1 MAKVHYVVF
10 EIWECTIS
18 LHFSSNKEVHVDSML
33 IFKLAGVEKNND
45 DARKIIQR
53 KSNHTDDPAE
63 VLRAEHRIRALKHR
77 ERKPRQYT
85 KKNTEYWENQ
95 IKTNRRIRKRISY
108 DKPLEVIPSEE
119 VPITTEPPPH
129 QNQR

>member
-1 MAKVHYVVF
+1 M
-10 EIWECTIS
+10 
-18 LHFSSNKEVHVDSML
+18 
-33 IFKLAGVEKNND
+33 EKNND

-85 KKNTEYWENQ
+85 KKNTEYWEIN
-95 IKTNRRIRKRISY
+95 IKTNRRLRKRISY
-108 DKPLEVIPSEE
+108 DKSPEAIPSEE
-119 VPITTEPPPH
+119 VPITTEPLPQ
-129 QNQR
+129 QNKRGKRKQPRCTSQTKGKKQAKRAKKQ

>member
-1 MAKVHYVVF
+1 M
-10 EIWECTIS
+10 
-18 LHFSSNKEVHVDSML
+18 
-33 IFKLAGVEKNND
+33 EKNND

-85 KKNTEYWENQ
+85 KKNTEYWEIN
-95 IKTNRRIRKRISY
+95 IKTNRRLRKRISY
-108 DKPLEVIPSEE
+108 DKSPEAIPSE
-119 VPITTEPPPH
+119 VPITTEPLPQ
-129 QNQR
+129 QNKRGKRKQPRCTSKTKGKKQAKRAKKQ

>member
-1 MAKVHYVVF
+1 
-10 EIWECTIS
+10 
-18 LHFSSNKEVHVDSML
+18 ML

-63 VLRAEHRIRALKHR
+63 VLRAEHHIRTLKHR

-85 KKNTEYWENQ
+85 KKNTEYWENN
-95 IKTNRRIRKRISY
+95 IKTNRRLRKRISY
-108 DKPLEVIPSEE
+108 DKPLEAISSEE
-119 VPITTEPPPH
+119 VPITTEPPPQ
-129 QNQR
+129 QNKRGKRKQPLCTSKSKGKKQAKRAKKQ